1 MADRIIVGATL
12 ALAALYFY
20 ATSQIRTFAFG
31 DPIGPKTFPQLLCIG
46 LVVVAIMLLL
56 EMAAA
61 RKAAARPQAGTA
73 DAAAGKRHYLV
84 LIGVMVLTGLYFAVF
99 VPLGYVL
106 ATTIYLFALT
116 SHFHRGKWAINS
128 ITSVVY
134 AVVSY
139 LAFTRGL
146 DVSLPAGVLPF

>member
-1 MADRIIVGATL
+1 ML

-31 DPIGPKTFPQLLCIG
+31 DPVGPKTFPQLLCIG
-46 LVVVAIMLLL
+46 LVVVAIMLLF

-61 RKAAARPQAGTA
+61 RRAAARPPQAGTA
-73 DAAAGKRHYLV
+73 DAAASKRHYLV
-84 LIGVMVLTGLYFAVF
+84 LIAVMVLTGIYFAVF

-106 ATTIYLFALT
+106 ATTIYLLALT
-116 SHFHRGKWAINS
+116 SHFHRGKWALNS
-128 ITSVVY
+128 VTSVLY
-134 AVVSY
+134 SVVSY